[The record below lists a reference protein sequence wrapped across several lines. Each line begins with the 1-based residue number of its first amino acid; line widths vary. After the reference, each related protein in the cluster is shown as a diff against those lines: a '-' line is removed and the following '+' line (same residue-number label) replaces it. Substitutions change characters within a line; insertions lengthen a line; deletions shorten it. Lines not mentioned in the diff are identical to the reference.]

1 MRSATMQAEVEER
14 VQALV
19 HDPVV
24 SPLEALSL
32 VVHATA
38 LCLSWKTAG
47 DVEALRDRASC
58 RAYNAGGRTIETAV
72 VRMGRHAVVLATD
85 VGERDASAEATDQRD
100 ACTSC
105 ELALDEFVP
114 SSALPLRASNAQAIV
129 IDALVERIAS
139 ALLPLGSDAAPTP
152 VRSARTQA
160 RPTTDAPVQPTPAA
174 APSRSSPNP
183 LRIGDADR
191 DPLAASGL
199 PPFPSGGSAM
209 PPLASQGDGM
219 VVGPSHPLFQ
229 ERTRD
234 RSEELGPWGGDG
246 FLPPGAVPPGA
257 RFDPVGPFADSAP
270 RFPRG
275 GPRGPSGNP
284 DWDDLP
290 PPGGG
295 PGSMYL

>member
-1 MRSATMQAEVEER
+1 MQAEVEEQ
-14 VQALV
+14 VQALI
-19 HDPVV
+19 HEPVA
-24 SPLEALSL
+24 SPLEALAL
-32 VVHATA
+32 IVHVTA
-38 LCLSWKTAG
+38 LCLSWKTSG
-47 DVEALRDRASC
+47 DVETLRDRASC
-58 RAYNAGGRTIETAV
+58 RAYDAGGRTVETAV

-85 VGERDASAEATDQRD
+85 VGERGASAEAAGQRG
-100 ACTSC
+100 ACASC
-105 ELALDEFVP
+105 ELALDEILP
-114 SSALPLRASNAQAIV
+114 SSALPLRASNAHDIV
-129 IDALVERIAS
+129 TDALVERIAATLS
-139 ALLPLGSDAAPTP
+139 PVGTNAGPTP
-152 VRSARTQA
+152 SPSAGTRA
-160 RPTTDAPVQPTPAA
+160 GPVKGAPVLPTATA
-174 APSRSSPNP
+174 TPSHSSPNP
-183 LRIGDADR
+183 LRVGDADR

-209 PPLASQGDGM
+209 PPLAPSGDGM

-229 ERTRD
+229 ERSRNRNDET
-234 RSEELGPWGGDG
+234 GPWGGDG

-257 RFDPVGPFADSAP
+257 RFDPVGPFAGNTP

>member
-1 MRSATMQAEVEER
+1 MQAEVEER

-19 HDPVV
+19 YEPVA
-24 SPLEALSL
+24 SPLEALAL

-38 LCLSWKTAG
+38 LSLSWKTLG
-47 DVEALRDRASC
+47 DVETLRDRASC

-85 VGERDASAEATDQRD
+85 VGEREASIETAGQRGV
-100 ACTSC
+100 CTSC
-105 ELALDEFVP
+105 ELVLDEFLP
-114 SSALPLRASNAQAIV
+114 SSALPLRASNAHDMVTQ
-129 IDALVERIAS
+129 ALVERIS
-139 ALLPLGSDAAPTP
+139 ATLSPLGSDVRPTPSPSVGMRTQSVTNAPTL
-152 VRSARTQA
+152 
-160 RPTTDAPVQPTPAA
+160 PTAA
-174 APSRSSPNP
+174 IPSHSSPNP
-183 LRIGDADR
+183 LRVGDADR

-199 PPFPSGGSAM
+199 HPFPSGGSAM
-209 PPLASQGDGM
+209 PPLAPSGDGM

-229 ERTRD
+229 D
-234 RSEELGPWGGDG
+234 RSRSHNDQTGPWGGDG

-257 RFDPVGPFADSAP
+257 RFDPVGPFAGGAP

>member
-129 IDALVERIAS
+129 TDALVERIAS

-160 RPTTDAPVQPTPAA
+160 RRSRLAVPVGRQ
-174 APSRSSPNP
+174 
-183 LRIGDADR
+183 RIRRIVGR
-191 DPLAASGL
+191 R
-199 PPFPSGGSAM
+199 
-209 PPLASQGDGM
+209 
-219 VVGPSHPLFQ
+219 VVGRGRAARVRGAAEEGQRRVRRADHDGQRDERKELREGAGGVPS
-229 ERTRD
+229 
-234 RSEELGPWGGDG
+234 S
-246 FLPPGAVPPGA
+246 
-257 RFDPVGPFADSAP
+257 S
-270 RFPRG
+270 
-275 GPRGPSGNP
+275 S
-284 DWDDLP
+284 
-290 PPGGG
+290 
-295 PGSMYL
+295 

>member
-1 MRSATMQAEVEER
+1 MLDPAVLDA
-14 VQALV
+14 AL
-19 HDPVV
+19 DPVGTKG
-24 SPLEALSL
+24 STPLPPVGAAQKSRPSRIVAISDFNMGAME
-32 VVHATA
+32 
-38 LCLSWKTAG
+38 
-47 DVEALRDRASC
+47 
-58 RAYNAGGRTIETAV
+58 NAGCVTFHEMYVFRSKVT
-72 VRMGRHAVVLATD
+72 
-85 VGERDASAEATDQRD
+85 
-100 ACTSC
+100 
-105 ELALDEFVP
+105 
-114 SSALPLRASNAQAIV
+114 
-129 IDALVERIAS
+129 DALVERIAS